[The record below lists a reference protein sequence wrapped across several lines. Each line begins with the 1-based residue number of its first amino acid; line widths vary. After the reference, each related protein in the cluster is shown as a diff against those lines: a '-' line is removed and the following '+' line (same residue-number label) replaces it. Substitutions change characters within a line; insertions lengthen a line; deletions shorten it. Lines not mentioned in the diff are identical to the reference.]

1 MKRLGL
7 LDAAWGSTKI
17 YMALTALPSYFWTFP
32 AAAPQQVP
40 LLFGFKKSVKHSLQG
55 SDHLRLAS
63 FSSAKSPLLC
73 IFETSLNFRL
83 QLNLSVSAST
93 QESSRK
99 HQTVKN
105 VPFHPCDSMLHWVAF
120 RIIVFPVLVYVYPIP
135 VDFRPDLSTS
145 SHDFFQPHLL
155 LSQVQQ
161 PCRWVPKYATHDAW
175 KVDLDYQQSSS
186 YLAYTLYIIY
196 SNSGFTLAISLA

>member
-1 MKRLGL
+1 M
-7 LDAAWGSTKI
+7 
-17 YMALTALPSYFWTFP
+17 FP

-40 LLFGFKKSVKHSLQG
+40 LPFGFKKSVKHSLQG

-83 QLNLSVSAST
+83 QLNLSQAY
-93 QESSRK
+93 SRQLK
-99 HQTVKN
+99 QTSNCRERIV
-105 VPFHPCDSMLHWVAF
+105 PCDSMLHWVAF
-120 RIIVFPVLVYVYPIP
+120 HIIFLPVLVYMYPIP
-135 VDFRPDLSTS
+135 VDFRPADLSTS

-161 PCRWVPKYATHDAW
+161 PRKWVPKYATHDA
-175 KVDLDYQQSSS
+175 
-186 YLAYTLYIIY
+186 
-196 SNSGFTLAISLA
+196 

>member
-1 MKRLGL
+1 M
-7 LDAAWGSTKI
+7 
-17 YMALTALPSYFWTFP
+17 FP

-40 LLFGFKKSVKHSLQG
+40 LPFGFKKSVKHSLQG

-83 QLNLSVSAST
+83 QLNLSQAYSRQLKQTSNC
-93 QESSRK
+93 QERSLPSLRC
-99 HQTVKN
+99 V
-105 VPFHPCDSMLHWVAF
+105 VPCDSMLHWVAF
-120 RIIVFPVLVYVYPIP
+120 HMIFLPVLVYVYPGPIP
-135 VDFRPDLSTS
+135 VQFRPADVSTS

-161 PCRWVPKYATHDAW
+161 PRRWVPKYATHDA
-175 KVDLDYQQSSS
+175 
-186 YLAYTLYIIY
+186 
-196 SNSGFTLAISLA
+196 